1 MYACMPS
8 CHQMKVILICID
20 RVEFISIG
28 WIETDDCCLDLFV
41 LNGTA
46 KQQLFTW
53 DSNVYGHR
61 GESHCGKPTVVKL
74 YFDTGA

>member
-1 MYACMPS
+1 
-8 CHQMKVILICID
+8 MKVILIYID

-28 WIETDDCCLDLFV
+28 WIETGDCRLDLLL

-53 DSNVYGHR
+53 DSNVYGHH
-61 GESHCGKPTVVKL
+61 GESSYPVW
-74 YFDTGA
+74 